1 MPQAR
6 GDSLLQLTENRE
18 TLIQE
23 ASEQAA
29 VARTLKNEQF
39 YSTSESVMNGNSS
52 ALFLCREYSE
62 TMSSQYSRLQTVLT
76 DHVKIAQVTGIE
88 TL

>member
-52 ALFLCREYSE
+52 ALLCREYSE